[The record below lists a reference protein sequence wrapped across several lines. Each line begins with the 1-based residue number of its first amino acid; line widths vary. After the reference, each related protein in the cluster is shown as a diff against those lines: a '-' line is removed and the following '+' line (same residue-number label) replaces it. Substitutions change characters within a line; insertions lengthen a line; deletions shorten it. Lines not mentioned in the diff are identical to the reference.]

1 MRVALI
7 ASPFITV
14 PPVHY
19 GGTELFI
26 ADLAEALTRL
36 GVEVRLYANGAS
48 TVRADVR
55 WCYAEQQWPLPSEAA
70 GASKEINHAAWAVCE
85 AEKECDIVHV
95 SSALAVP
102 LSRFSSR
109 PFVCTL
115 HHHCDPFLTDLYE
128 RNTAVTYVSISR
140 RQASLQ
146 PSLSPHVVHH
156 GVDIGRYP
164 FIRKKQPYLC
174 FLGRICPIKG
184 THHAIEIAG
193 RAGLP
198 LKIAGE
204 VQPIFK
210 DYFDT
215 EIRPFVDGDHV
226 EYLGEA
232 DLALKTELLSQ
243 ATALLFPIA
252 WDEPFGLVMIEAMA
266 CGTPVIAF
274 PGGAVEEVVRNG
286 VSGRVCRDVDEA
298 VSSLMSDAFDPVA
311 VRCYAREHF
320 SVGIM
325 AKRYYQIY
333 SDLVHKK
340 PSLEPLKRGEAT
352 A

>member
-7 ASPFITV
+7 ASPFIAI
-14 PPVHY
+14 PPMCY
-19 GGTELFI
+19 GGTELFV

-36 GVEVRLYANGAS
+36 GVDVSLYANGAS

-55 WCYAEQQWPLPSEAA
+55 WCYAQQQWPPPSEAA

-95 SSALAVP
+95 NSALAVP
-102 LSRFSSR
+102 LARLSSR

-115 HHHCDPFLTDLYE
+115 HHPCEPFLTDLYE

-140 RQASLQ
+140 RQSSLH
-146 PSLSPHVVHH
+146 PSLPSHVVHH
-156 GVDIGRYP
+156 GVDFARYP
-164 FIRKKQPYLC
+164 FIRKKQPYVC

-184 THHAIEIAG
+184 THHAIEIAK

-210 DYFDT
+210 DYFDAK
-215 EIRPFVDGDHV
+215 IRPFVDGHRV

-232 DLALKTELLSQ
+232 NMALKTELLSQ

-298 VSSLMSDAFDPVA
+298 VSSLVSDTFDPGA
-311 VRCYAREHF
+311 IRCYARKHF
-320 SVGIM
+320 SVEIM
-325 AKRYYQIY
+325 AKRYCQIY
-333 SDLVHKK
+333 SDLVHNK
-340 PSLEPLKRGEAT
+340 PSLKHLMRGEAT